1 LNERAAAAA
10 AGGDAAAHHVGEEMA
25 DMAKLQEMFA
35 GAFENP
41 GAMAGFGD
49 DIAKAMEDLAKMDP
63 ADLQRQMED
72 AMAAM
77 TSGDMVDNI
86 IKQKDQ
92 VLANLEETGLVS
104 AEELEKYKNDPAYFE
119 SQMRDAFQQ
128 MQGMFSDP
136 EVLKAAGETMKGMQ
150 QAFSDPAIA
159 NLNKLLEG
167 GMEDD
172 TEIEGARLKL
182 LQDPEIVNNPVF
194 KSMFDG
200 DEFQDILND
209 PKKWRES
216 IKEGQ
221 EMLKQAGVGAAGA
234 GARVAGH
241 GEL

>member
-1 LNERAAAAA
+1 MR
-10 AGGDAAAHHVGEEMA
+10 
-25 DMAKLQEMFA
+25 
-35 GAFENP
+35 
-41 GAMAGFGD
+41 
-49 DIAKAMEDLAKMDP
+49 
-63 ADLQRQMED
+63 
-72 AMAAM
+72 
-77 TSGDMVDNI
+77 
-86 IKQKDQ
+86 
-92 VLANLEETGLVS
+92 NLEETGMVS
-104 AEELEKYKNDPAYFE
+104 AEELEKFKNDPAYFE

-136 EVLKAAGETMKGMQ
+136 EVLKMAGDTMKGMQ

-167 GMEDD
+167 GLVDD
-172 TEIEGARLKL
+172 TQIEEARLQL

-200 DEFQDILND
+200 DEFQDILRD

-216 IKEGQ
+216 FKEGQ
-221 EMLKQAGVGAAGA
+221 EMLKQAGAGLGGAGA